1 MTETQKTGPERL
13 EETRQSQNSP
23 QEGSG
28 PNVKGARGPN
38 TLEKVA
44 RYAAMPAFLGLVCLA
59 LYLWVG
65 SLELDSIE
73 KRTLNADYITQRIIR
88 HLEITVVAT
97 VIVVAL
103 SVTAGILL
111 TRSVMRRISPYIVG
125 IASTGQAVPSIGV
138 LVLFAIFTGNFGFD
152 VAVIALIVYAFLPVL
167 RNTMVGIQ
175 QVDPFM
181 IEAGRGMGMTK
192 IAVLFRIELP
202 LAIPIML
209 AGIRTALIIVV
220 GTAALATFINAGGM
234 GDIINTGIKLSRD
247 SILVTGATLTAV
259 LALAVDYVAGVAE
272 DILRPRG
279 L

>member
-1 MTETQKTGPERL
+1 MEEQRTPDSPTPKSETSGKRS
-13 EETRQSQNSP
+13 RNSWLF
-23 QEGSG
+23 GKA
-28 PNVKGARGPN
+28 V
-38 TLEKVA
+38 
-44 RYAAMPAFLGLVCLA
+44 RYSAMPIFLGLICLA

-73 KRTLNADYITQRIIR
+73 QRTLNADYITQRIVR
-88 HLEITVVAT
+88 HLEITAVAT
-97 VIVVAL
+97 ILVVILAV
-103 SVTAGILL
+103 SAGILL
-111 TRSVMRRISPYIVG
+111 TRPAMRRVAPYIVG

-138 LVLFAIFTGNFGFD
+138 LVLIAIFTGTFGFKI
-152 VAVIALIVYAFLPVL
+152 AVLGLVIYAFLPVL

-175 QVDPFM
+175 QVDSAN
-181 IEAGRGMGMTK
+181 IEAGLGMGMTK
-192 IAVLFRIELP
+192 TAVLFRIEIP

-234 GDIINTGIKLSRD
+234 GDIINSGIKLSRD
-247 SILVTGATLTAV
+247 SILITGATLTAV

-272 DILRPRG
+272 DVLRPKG

>member
-125 IASTGQAVPSIGV
+125 VASTGQAVPSIGV

-152 VAVIALIVYAFLPVL
+152 VAVTALIVYAFLPVL